1 MQEISKEFIDQLLH
15 IVNLDA
21 DSKVR
26 SKSGYGRFIIT
37 ELFSNLVMDTELGD
51 DKIQFTLEY
60 NSRETKQSTI
70 LLRKVYDLT
79 RASYT
84 AFKSQFYQEVIRY
97 LTGHPDSHKL
107 IQYGKQ
113 N

>member
-1 MQEISKEFIDQLLH
+1 MEITKEFIDQLLD

-26 SKSGYGRFIIT
+26 SKPGYGRFILT
-37 ELFSNLVMDTELGD
+37 ELFSNVVMDTELGD

-79 RASYT
+79 LASYWE
-84 AFKSQFYQEVIRY
+84 FRSQFYQEVVRY
-97 LTGHPDSHKL
+97 LTGHQESHKL
-107 IQYGKQ
+107 IQWGKRV
-113 N
+113 